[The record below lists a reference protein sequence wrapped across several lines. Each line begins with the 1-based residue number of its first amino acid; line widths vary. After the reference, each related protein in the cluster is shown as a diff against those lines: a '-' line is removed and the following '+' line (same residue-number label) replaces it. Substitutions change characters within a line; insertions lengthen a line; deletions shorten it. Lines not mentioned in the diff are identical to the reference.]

1 MTEVELI
8 EQLKAQIIES
18 ISLEDVTPDDF
29 DADTPLFVEGLK
41 LDSIDAIELILLLE
55 KQYGVKIEDP
65 QKRREILKSVR
76 SMAEV
81 ILKKEKND
89 GHGS

>member
-8 EQLKAQIIES
+8 DQLKAQIVDALQ
-18 ISLEDVTPDDF
+18 LEDITPNDF
-29 DADTPLFVEGLK
+29 EADTPLFMEGLR

-55 KQYGVKIEDP
+55 KQYGIKIEDP

-76 SMAEV
+76 TMADL
-81 ILKKEKND
+81 ILKKDEK
-89 GHGS
+89 